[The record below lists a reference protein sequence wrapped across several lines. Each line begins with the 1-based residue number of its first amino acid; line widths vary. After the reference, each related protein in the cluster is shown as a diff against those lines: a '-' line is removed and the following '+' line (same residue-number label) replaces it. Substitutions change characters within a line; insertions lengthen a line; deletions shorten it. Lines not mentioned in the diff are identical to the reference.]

1 MFVPWRIRVSRKIRG
16 HLRSLTLSK
25 SGIGVVA
32 DTRNGVLIVDPRDFG
47 VSSSLLQ
54 WGAYD
59 WASVAWLLPLL
70 NQQSRIVFAG
80 AHLGALLVPIAL
92 QSGSRNIVAFE
103 PAPRNHRLLKLNLA
117 LNGLT
122 EVVVQQQAVGDCEGS
137 LRFTQNAINTGNSR
151 ISQTGEVV
159 VPVTTLDAALPPANW
174 PHADLLVM
182 DTEGFEVHAMRG
194 AQHLLER
201 TRYFYVEYAPEQLAE
216 QGSSTEEFLELAAGK
231 FDSMYLQGRE
241 AKFFPSRTYMQYLKE
256 VPPRRGLLLNL
267 LFSNDALPNP
277 QLLASAP

>member
-1 MFVPWRIRVSRKIRG
+1 M
-16 HLRSLTLSK
+16 TLSN

-47 VSSSLLQ
+47 VSSSLLT

-59 WASVAWLLPLL
+59 WASISWLLPLV
-70 NQQSRIVFAG
+70 NQGSRIVFAG

-92 QSGSRNIVAFE
+92 QSGARSIVAFE

-122 EVVVQQQAVGDCEGS
+122 DVVVHQQAVGDSEGS
-137 LRFTQNAINTGNSR
+137 IRFTENTINTGNSR

-159 VPVTTLDAALPPANW
+159 VPVTTLDSALPPATW
-174 PHADLLVM
+174 PYTDLLVM

-194 AQHLLER
+194 AQRVLAQ

-216 QGSSTEEFLELAAGK
+216 QGSSPQEFLELAASQ
-231 FDSMYLQGRE
+231 FASLYLQGSE
-241 AKFFPSRTYMQYLKE
+241 AKFFPSRTYVQYLKE

-267 LFSNDALPNP
+267 LFSNDARPRP
-277 QLLASAP
+277 QLLAISR

>member
-16 HLRSLTLSK
+16 YLRSLTLSK

-32 DTRNGVLIVDPRDFG
+32 DTQNGVLIVDPRDFG
-47 VSSSLLQ
+47 VSSSLLK

-59 WASVAWLLPLL
+59 WTSVAWLLPLL
-70 NQQSRIVFAG
+70 NQESRIVFAG

-92 QSGSRNIVAFE
+92 RSGSREIVAFE
-103 PAPRNHRLLKLNLA
+103 PAPRNHRLLQLNLA

-122 EVVVQQQAVGDCEGS
+122 NVLVQQCAVGDCEGS

-151 ISQTGEVV
+151 VSQAGEVV

-174 PHADLLVM
+174 PHTDLLVM

-194 AQHLLER
+194 AQHFLEQ

-216 QGSSTEEFLELAAGK
+216 QGSSTQQFLELAAGR
-231 FDSMYLQGRE
+231 FESMYLQGRE
-241 AKFFPSRTYMQYLKE
+241 PKFFASRSYLQYLKE

-267 LFSNDALPNP
+267 LFSNEARPNP
-277 QLLASAP
+277 QLLASSP

>member
-1 MFVPWRIRVSRKIRG
+1 MFVPWRIRVSRQVRG
-16 HLRSLTLSK
+16 YLRSLTLSK

-47 VSSSLLQ
+47 VSSSLLR

-59 WASVAWLLPLL
+59 WTSISWLLPLL
-70 NQQSRIVFAG
+70 NQESRIVFAG

-92 QSGSRNIVAFE
+92 HSGSRNIVAFE
-103 PAPRNHRLLKLNLA
+103 PAPRNHRLLQLNLA

-122 EVVVQQQAVGDCEGS
+122 AVVVQQRAVGDSEGS
-137 LRFTQNAINTGNSR
+137 IRFTQNIINTGNSR

-159 VPVTTLDAALPPANW
+159 VPVTTLDAALQPASW
-174 PHADLLVM
+174 PHTDLLVM

-194 AQHLLER
+194 AQRLLEQ

-216 QGSSTEEFLELAAGK
+216 QGSSTQEFLELAANS
-231 FDSMYLQGRE
+231 FASMYLQGSE
-241 AKFFPSRTYMQYLKE
+241 AQFFPSRTYVQYLKQ

-267 LFSNDALPNP
+267 LFSNDARPQP
-277 QLLASAP
+277 QLLASSP

>member
-16 HLRSLTLSK
+16 HLRSLTLAK

-47 VSSSLLQ
+47 VSSSLLR

-59 WASVAWLLPLL
+59 WSSVSWLLPLV
-70 NQQSRIVFAG
+70 NQESRMVFVG

-92 QSGSRNIVAFE
+92 GSQSRSIVAFE

-122 EVVVQQQAVGDCEGS
+122 DVVVQQRAVGDSQGS
-137 LRFTQNAINTGNSR
+137 IRFTQNTINTGNSR

-159 VPVTTLDAALPPANW
+159 VAVTTLDAALPPAAW
-174 PHADLLVM
+174 PHTDLLVM

-194 AQHLLER
+194 AQRFLEQ
-201 TRYFYVEYAPEQLAE
+201 TRYFYVEFAPEQLAE
-216 QGSSTEEFLELAAGK
+216 QGSSTREFLELAASR

-241 AKFFPSRTYMQYLKE
+241 AKFFPSRTYVPYLKE
-256 VPPRRGLLLNL
+256 LPPRRGLLLNL
-267 LFSNDALPNP
+267 LFSNDPRP
-277 QLLASAP
+277 QPPLLVSSP

>member
-16 HLRSLTLSK
+16 HLRSLTLSN

-32 DTRNGVLIVDPRDFG
+32 DTKNGVLIVDPRDFG
-47 VSSSLLQ
+47 VSSSLLT

-59 WASVAWLLPLL
+59 WASVSWLLPLV
-70 NQQSRIVFAG
+70 NPESRIIFAG

-92 QSGSRNIVAFE
+92 QSGARSIAAFE

-122 EVVVQQQAVGDCEGS
+122 DVVVHQQAVGDSEGS
-137 LRFTQNAINTGNSR
+137 IRFTQNTINTGNSR

-159 VPVTTLDAALPPANW
+159 VPVTTLDSALQPAIW
-174 PHADLLVM
+174 PHTDLLVM

-194 AQHLLER
+194 AQRCLSQ
-201 TRYFYVEYAPEQLAE
+201 TRYFYVEYAPNNSLSRAAALRSSSNLRQI
-216 QGSSTEEFLELAAGK
+216 SSTPCTCRDAT
-231 FDSMYLQGRE
+231 QG
-241 AKFFPSRTYMQYLKE
+241 FFRPGPT
-256 VPPRRGLLLNL
+256 
-267 LFSNDALPNP
+267 SNT
-277 QLLASAP
+277 

>member
-16 HLRSLTLSK
+16 HLRSLMLSK

-32 DTRNGVLIVDPRDFG
+32 ETKNGVLVVDPRDFG
-47 VSSSLLQ
+47 VSSSLLT

-59 WASVAWLLPLL
+59 WPSIAWLLPLV
-70 NQQSRIVFAG
+70 NPQSRMVFVG

-103 PAPRNHRLLKLNLA
+103 PAPHNHRLLKLNLA
-117 LNGLT
+117 LNGLAD
-122 EVVVQQQAVGDCEGS
+122 VVVQQRAVGDCEDS
-137 LRFTQNAINTGNSR
+137 IRFTQNTINTGNSR

-159 VPVTTLDAALPPANW
+159 VPVTTLDAALPPATW
-174 PHADLLVM
+174 PHTDLLVM

-194 AQHLLER
+194 AQRFLEQ

-216 QGSSTEEFLELAAGK
+216 QGSSTEEFLELAASK
-231 FDSMYLQGRE
+231 FDSMYLQGSA
-241 AKFFPSRTYMQYLKE
+241 AKFFPSRTYIEYLKE

-267 LFSNDALPNP
+267 LFSNDAKPPP
-277 QLLASAP
+277 QLLASSR

>member
-1 MFVPWRIRVSRKIRG
+1 LFVPWRIRMSRKIRG
-16 HLRSLTLSK
+16 HLKSLTLSN

-47 VSSSLLQ
+47 VSSSLLKS
-54 WGAYD
+54 GAYD

-70 NQQSRIVFAG
+70 NQNSRIVFAG

-92 QSGSRNIVAFE
+92 QSGARSIMAFE

-122 EVVVQQQAVGDCEGS
+122 DVSVQQRAVGDSEGS
-137 LRFTQNAINTGNSR
+137 IRFTQNAINTGNSR

-159 VPVTTLDAALPPANW
+159 VPVTTLDAVLQPATW
-174 PHADLLVM
+174 PYTDLLVM

-194 AQHLLER
+194 AQRVLAQ

-216 QGSSTEEFLELAAGK
+216 QGSSTQEFLELAASH
-231 FDSMYLQGRE
+231 FDSMYLQGSDV
-241 AKFFPSRTYMQYLKE
+241 KFFASRTYVQYLKE

-267 LFSNDALPNP
+267 LFSNDARPQP
-277 QLLASAP
+277 QLLASSP